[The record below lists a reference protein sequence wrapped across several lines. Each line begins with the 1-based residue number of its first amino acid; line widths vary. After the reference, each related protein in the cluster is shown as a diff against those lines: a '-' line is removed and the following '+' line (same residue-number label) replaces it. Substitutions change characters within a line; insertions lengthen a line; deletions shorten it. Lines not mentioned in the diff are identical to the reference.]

1 MTLLRT
7 FRYLNEVHSANLE
20 GNVEIKLCDS
30 ASLKDKKSQL
40 YPLHRGST
48 GHAYLSSSFLIIST
62 TSSGNFWICLW
73 LKSIVTPG
81 FSSLLTPLASAPFVW
96 FSSRAFF
103 IASWA
108 RATTCAAEVGI
119 CDASEEFDAACRT
132 VVLFG
137 ILRTVFRGG
146 GLGRPLLSSDRPLD

>member
-30 ASLKDKKSQL
+30 ASLKKQSQL
-40 YPLHRGST
+40 YPLHRGGT
-48 GHAYLSSSFLIIST
+48 GHAYRSSSFLIIST

-81 FSSLLTPLASAPFVW
+81 FNSLLTPLASAAFVW

-103 IASWA
+103 IASRA
-108 RATTCAAEVGI
+108 SATTCTAEIGI